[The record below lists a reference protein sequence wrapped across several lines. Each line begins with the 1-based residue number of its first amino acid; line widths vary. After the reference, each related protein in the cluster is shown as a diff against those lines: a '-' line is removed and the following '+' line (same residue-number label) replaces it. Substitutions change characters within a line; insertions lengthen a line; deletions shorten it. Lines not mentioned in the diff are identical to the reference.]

1 MEDAIINLLIA
12 KLVPL
17 TIVHH
22 VNLGELWIPTVTVLV
37 LVKQNFQA
45 VKNVMIQLA
54 LAAIFQ
60 NC

>member
-45 VKNVMIQLA
+45 DKNVMIQLA